1 MKKRIFSIMMCLCMV
16 LMFFP
21 ATASAEESGS
31 ITIDGADVVCAQQD
45 YEFTVTPSDGVT
57 LDTEFGYDTGMM
69 GGGAE
74 LTIDEDGVGHGVLPA
89 EWYDLNTNSFDVNAR
104 GTDPNGNTVTDTK
117 HVTIRASHLFVDGA
131 CEVCG
136 LRQYTIT
143 YDAGAY
149 GTGSIAAG
157 TKIQGEDFTLSSET
171 FTREGYVQTG
181 WLDTDDGFYALGGIY
196 NKDADITLTP
206 KWSGDVSTETELK
219 EALDAHLTFIRLIDD
234 FKLSNTLNLSD
245 KQITLDLNGHT
256 LKGNI
261 ILADTSAAPHSILTL
276 IDSDPNGRGV
286 LDGNI
291 ELTRVNYGNVSRLN
305 ANGGTVTGK
314 VSLNS
319 YIAKIFCTSDTPTAI
334 KGYAGNYGEIHGGIL
349 YDRFKEGCIRE
360 NTVTF
365 MNGSSRYAVEVVADG
380 NKVVAPIKPAAPEGM
395 KFAGWYTD
403 KALSEKYEFGSP
415 LPQNI
420 ILYAG
425 FEPITYTVQYDGG
438 AEFGLMVNFKTH
450 GVDLTLAGKAF
461 YRDGFVHIGWLGSDG
476 EFYEL
481 GGVYSTDADV
491 TLYPAYDRI
500 ITLNVPFTTTVKQGG
515 DAAPGETTFDLAIVG
530 ANTGE
535 ENYAD
540 VVVSGT
546 VTTTNGVGDYEG
558 TLTFTGPERQLWYML
573 SEGAFVQ
580 QVNGGEENWTYD
592 DTVYGLLLTQGTA
605 YATDDAA
612 SPYTVLIL
620 PAISVETDDGVRYDI
635 DWDAIDWNAP
645 QSEDMHFTNTYT
657 KSTTE
662 PGTPDTGDNSNPT
675 LWFALLAVSGVGAA
689 GAAIYSRKR
698 KYSAE

>member
-1 MKKRIFSIMMCLCMV
+1 MKKRIFGILLCLCMV
-16 LMFFP
+16 LMLFP
-21 ATASAEESGS
+21 ATAFAEESGS
-31 ITIDGADVVCAQQD
+31 ITINGPDVVCAQQD
-45 YEFTVTPSDGVT
+45 YEFTVTASDGVT
-57 LDTEFGYDTGMM
+57 LDETFGYDTGMK
-69 GGGAE
+69 GSSVE
-74 LTIDEDGVGHGVLPA
+74 LTIDEDGVGHGVMSA
-89 EWYDLNTNSFDVNAR
+89 EWYDLNTNRFTLSAH
-104 GTDPNGNTVTDTK
+104 GTTETGESISTSKT
-117 HVTIRASHLFVDGA
+117 VTIRASHLFVDGA

-196 NKDADITLTP
+196 NKDADMTLTP

-219 EALDAHLTFIRLIDD
+219 EALDARLTFIRLIDD
-234 FKLSNTLNLSD
+234 FKLSDTLSLSD

-261 ILADTSAAPHSILTL
+261 KLADTSAAPHSILTL

-291 ELTRVNYGNVSRLN
+291 ELTRGSYGNVSRLN

-314 VSLNS
+314 ISLNS
-319 YIAKIFCTSDTPTAI
+319 YIAKIYCTSDTPTAI

-349 YDRFKEGCIRE
+349 YDRFKEGCIRG

-438 AEFGLMVNFKTH
+438 TEFGLMVNFKTH

-461 YRDGFVHIGWLGSDG
+461 YRDGFVHTGWMGSDDV
-476 EFYEL
+476 FYEL

-491 TLYPAYDRI
+491 TLYPVYDQI
-500 ITLNVPFTTTVKQGG
+500 ITLTVPFTTTVALGG
-515 DAAPGETTFDLAIVG
+515 DAAPGETTFDLAIIG
-530 ANTGE
+530 SSAGDMDTS
-535 ENYAD
+535 D
-540 VVVSGT
+540 VTVSGS
-546 VTTTNGVGDYEG
+546 VTTNGVGDYDGE
-558 TLTFTGPERQLWYML
+558 LILTGPSRQLWHML

-580 QVNGGEENWTYD
+580 QVDGGEEGWTYD
-592 DTVYGLLLTQGTA
+592 DTVWGLLLPQAAYSTA
-605 YATDDAA
+605 DEAEFA
-612 SPYTVLIL
+612 VLVL
-620 PAISVETDDGVRYDI
+620 PALCEETDDGVRYDI
-635 DWDAIDWNAP
+635 DWDAIDWEAP
-645 QSEDMHFTNTYT
+645 QSEDMRFTNTYT
-657 KSTTE
+657 KSTAK
-662 PGTPDTGDNSNPT
+662 PGTPETGDNSNPA

-689 GAAIYSRKR
+689 GAAVCSRKR

>member
-1 MKKRIFSIMMCLCMV
+1 MPLH
-16 LMFFP
+16 
-21 ATASAEESGS
+21 
-31 ITIDGADVVCAQQD
+31 GADAL
-45 YEFTVTPSDGVT
+45 P
-57 LDTEFGYDTGMM
+57 
-69 GGGAE
+69 
-74 LTIDEDGVGHGVLPA
+74 GHGLC
-89 EWYDLNTNSFDVNAR
+89 
-104 GTDPNGNTVTDTK
+104 GC
-117 HVTIRASHLFVDGA
+117 GA
-131 CEVCG
+131 
-136 LRQYTIT
+136 
-143 YDAGAY
+143 
-149 GTGSIAAG
+149 
-157 TKIQGEDFTLSSET
+157 K
-171 FTREGYVQTG
+171 
-181 WLDTDDGFYALGGIY
+181 
-196 NKDADITLTP
+196 
-206 KWSGDVSTETELK
+206 LK
-219 EALDAHLTFIRLIDD
+219 
-234 FKLSNTLNLSD
+234 
-245 KQITLDLNGHT
+245 
-256 LKGNI
+256 
-261 ILADTSAAPHSILTL
+261 
-276 IDSDPNGRGV
+276 
-286 LDGNI
+286 
-291 ELTRVNYGNVSRLN
+291 
-305 ANGGTVTGK
+305 
-314 VSLNS
+314 
-319 YIAKIFCTSDTPTAI
+319 
-334 KGYAGNYGEIHGGIL
+334 
-349 YDRFKEGCIRE
+349 
-360 NTVTF
+360 
-365 MNGSSRYAVEVVADG
+365 
-380 NKVVAPIKPAAPEGM
+380 
-395 KFAGWYTD
+395 
-403 KALSEKYEFGSP
+403 
-415 LPQNI
+415 
-420 ILYAG
+420 
-425 FEPITYTVQYDGG
+425 YTVQYDGG

-491 TLYPAYDRI
+491 TLYPVYDRI
-500 ITLNVPFTTTVKQGG
+500 ITLTVPFTTTVKQGG

-592 DTVYGLLLTQGTA
+592 DTVYGLLLKQGTA

-645 QSEDMHFTNTYT
+645 QSEDMRFTNTYT

>member
-16 LMFFP
+16 LMLFP

-45 YEFTVTPSDGVT
+45 YEFTVTASDGVT
-57 LDTEFGYDTGMM
+57 LDTEFGYDTGRK
-69 GGGAE
+69 GGPADLE
-74 LTIDEDGVGHGVLPA
+74 IDTDGVGHGVVSA

-104 GTDPNGNTVTDTK
+104 GTDPNGNTVIETK
-117 HVTIRASHLFVDGA
+117 HVEVSPEHIYVDG
-131 CEVCG
+131 VCG
-136 LRQYTIT
+136 C
-143 YDAGAY
+143 GA
-149 GTGSIAAG
+149 
-157 TKIQGEDFTLSSET
+157 
-171 FTREGYVQTG
+171 
-181 WLDTDDGFYALGGIY
+181 
-196 NKDADITLTP
+196 
-206 KWSGDVSTETELK
+206 
-219 EALDAHLTFIRLIDD
+219 
-234 FKLSNTLNLSD
+234 KL
-245 KQITLDLNGHT
+245 
-256 LKGNI
+256 
-261 ILADTSAAPHSILTL
+261 
-276 IDSDPNGRGV
+276 
-286 LDGNI
+286 
-291 ELTRVNYGNVSRLN
+291 E
-305 ANGGTVTGK
+305 
-314 VSLNS
+314 
-319 YIAKIFCTSDTPTAI
+319 
-334 KGYAGNYGEIHGGIL
+334 
-349 YDRFKEGCIRE
+349 
-360 NTVTF
+360 
-365 MNGSSRYAVEVVADG
+365 
-380 NKVVAPIKPAAPEGM
+380 
-395 KFAGWYTD
+395 
-403 KALSEKYEFGSP
+403 
-415 LPQNI
+415 
-420 ILYAG
+420 
-425 FEPITYTVQYDGG
+425 YTVQYDGG
-438 AEFGLMVNFKTH
+438 AEFGLMVDFKTH

-592 DTVYGLLLTQGTA
+592 DTVYGLLLKQGTA

-620 PAISVETDDGVRYDI
+620 PAISVDTDDGVRYDI
-635 DWDAIDWNAP
+635 DWDAIDWEEP